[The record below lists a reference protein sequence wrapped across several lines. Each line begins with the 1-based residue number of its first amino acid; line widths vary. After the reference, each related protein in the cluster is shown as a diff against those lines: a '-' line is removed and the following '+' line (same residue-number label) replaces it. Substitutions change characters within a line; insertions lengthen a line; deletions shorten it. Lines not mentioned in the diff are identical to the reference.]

1 MNFRDILQFNAPY
14 YTINREERNLAA
26 IFYHTLLI
34 KDNLKTFITKLEIDY
49 PLIEEEMGI
58 YFEYS
63 FLRDLWF
70 SIDKSDN
77 LVKRK
82 IILSLLNPAN
92 TSYLQDCSIE
102 EFNRYFGAVPT
113 ASRDYIQSPGNW
125 SIDRYN
131 SNISDRY
138 EFLKVCK
145 FKWCFNAKPDIV
157 IHTSNNH
164 AICIEGKYES
174 GEGEYPSKKSEKI
187 IFRKRGLTF
196 VKQTEIQGKIM
207 DLLGIKSS
215 FVFLVQKDMVSTSHK
230 TLYWEEAFNLL
241 DLSESPLFIQNW
253 IKSIKRSSANR
264 VIPNPSSK
272 KIVQPKYFGNK
283 IAPKYSQN
291 LLKLKNSFPAGYNF
305 LKYPEVNNTCMWL
318 STSVNAHLYYSDFFL
333 AYIKIEGN
341 TLVLGPRFNNIIAE
355 YTSDGSSK
363 LFNGQIQAL
372 IKLYHGYL
380 EGWALQRGESIILKP
395 STPDKF
401 FKKLISYIELI

>member
-1 MNFRDILQFNAPY
+1 MNIRDILKFNAPY
-14 YTINREERNLAA
+14 YSINREERNLAA
-26 IFYHTLLI
+26 IFYHALLI
-34 KDNLKTFITKLEIDY
+34 KDNLKIFIKELGIEY
-49 PLIEEEMGI
+49 PLVEDEMGI

-70 SIDKSDN
+70 SIDKSNN
-77 LVKRK
+77 LIKRD
-82 IILSLLNPAN
+82 IILNLLKPEN
-92 TSYLQDCSIE
+92 TIYLQNCSIE
-102 EFNRYFGAVPT
+102 KFNTYFGAVPT

-131 SNISDRY
+131 SHISDKN
-138 EFLKVCK
+138 EFLKICK

-174 GEGEYPSKKSEKI
+174 GEGEYPSKKSEKM
-187 IFRKRGLTF
+187 IFKNRGLTF

-215 FVFLVQKDMVSTSHK
+215 FVFLVQKNMVSTSHK
-230 TLYWEEAFNLL
+230 TLYWEEAFNFL
-241 DLSESPLFIQNW
+241 DLNESPRFIQNW
-253 IKSIKRSSANR
+253 IKSIKRPYVNK
-264 VIPNPSSK
+264 VIPNPSPK
-272 KIVQPKYFGNK
+272 RTVKPKYFANK

-318 STSVNAHLYYSDFFL
+318 STSVNAHLYYSEYFL

-341 TLVLGPRFNNIIAE
+341 TLVLSPGFNNIITE
-355 YTSDGSSK
+355 YTRDGSGK

-372 IKLYHGYL
+372 IKLCHGI
-380 EGWALQRGESIILKP
+380 EEDWASQRGELIILKAT
-395 STPDKF
+395 TPDKF
-401 FKKLISYIELI
+401 FKKLISYIEGI